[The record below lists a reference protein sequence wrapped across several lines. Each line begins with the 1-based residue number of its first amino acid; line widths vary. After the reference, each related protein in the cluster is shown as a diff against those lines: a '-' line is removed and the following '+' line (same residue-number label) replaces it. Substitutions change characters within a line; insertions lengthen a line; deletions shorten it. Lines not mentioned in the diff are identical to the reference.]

1 MTLIERFGLEKDVSA
16 NAGAGADAKAAW
28 LDTAQKR
35 EASLK
40 ERKAAMILAARQC
53 VFSFFALCCLHCCCP
68 KRLLWFPQLCFAV
81 FAILMVLT
89 YIAMLYRKLLEK
101 QAKGKGKETP
111 VAST

>member
-53 VFSFFALCCLHCCCP
+53 VFFIFWSYSLFFVSALCAFSLA
-68 KRLLWFPQLCFAV
+68 LSF
-81 FAILMVLT
+81 VLFDT
-89 YIAMLYRKLLEK
+89 
-101 QAKGKGKETP
+101 
-111 VAST
+111 